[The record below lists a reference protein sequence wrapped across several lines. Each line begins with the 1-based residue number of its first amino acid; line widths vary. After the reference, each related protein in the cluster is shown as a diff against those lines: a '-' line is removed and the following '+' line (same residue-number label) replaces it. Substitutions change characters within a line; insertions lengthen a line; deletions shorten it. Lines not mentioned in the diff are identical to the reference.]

1 MELLTGHKALDETKP
16 EESMHLVTWFRR
28 VIHGTD
34 KAELFDHLDPALNA
48 DDAIAVGTTSPSS
61 SPSQS
66 VLMVA
71 ELAWH
76 CTAREPQN
84 RPDMSHAVNV
94 LSPIVEQWK
103 PNDVPEDEE
112 GIDLDLTLPQALK
125 KWQAYEGASVSSSD
139 NTRDSMVSM
148 PACPSGLVHSFTS
161 MDGR

>member
-1 MELLTGHKALDETKP
+1 MNLVAVTGRVTTKSDVFSFGVILMELLTGHKALDETKP

-34 KAELFDHLDPALNA
+34 KGELFDHF
-48 DDAIAVGTTSPSS
+48 
-61 SPSQS
+61 
-66 VLMVA
+66 
-71 ELAWH
+71 
-76 CTAREPQN
+76 TAREPQN

-125 KWQAYEGASVSSSD
+125 KWQAYEGTSVSSSD